1 MQSRLLDAMPAL
13 LLAIYI
19 FIANVA
25 AGLQIGFSAQP
36 SASSNLVYALGI
48 FWGLNWWLINDSQKY
63 EWKWVFSWGNL
74 VFLAGWILV
83 PLYLFKTRG
92 ARAFLILFLFVG
104 LYFGAYLTGIVF
116 GAILSALLQP

>member
-1 MQSRLLDAMPAL
+1 MQSKLLDAMPVL
-13 LLAIYI
+13 LLAIHI

-25 AGLQIGFSAQP
+25 TGLQYGFSAQP

-92 ARAFLILFLFVG
+92 ARAFLILFLFVA
-104 LYFGAYLTGIVF
+104 LYFGAYLTGIVS
-116 GAILSALLQP
+116 GAILSALLPP

>member
-1 MQSRLLDAMPAL
+1 MQSKLLDAMPAL

-19 FIANVA
+19 LIANVA
-25 AGLQIGFSAQP
+25 TGLQYGFSAQP
-36 SASSNLVYALGI
+36 SASSNLVYTLGF
-48 FWGLNWWLINDSQKY
+48 FWGLNWWFINDSQKY

-92 ARAFLILFLFVG
+92 ARAFLILFLFIG
-104 LYFGAYLTGIVF
+104 LYFGAYITGIVS